1 MAGMATSVSLVAPSP
16 SRLRVARVGD
26 QLGPDAVAR
35 PALRRLDA
43 TALVLPGTAPL
54 DAYRAAISAA
64 TDDFAAWDGRVTF
77 LEPDGVSEHRVL
89 IVDRYGQV
97 YAAVDAADASGL
109 PDVAALEEWF
119 RFLATACPECGVIDD
134 PLARDWVP

>member
-1 MAGMATSVSLVAPSP
+1 MPTSASRVALAP

-43 TALVLPGTAPL
+43 TAVVLPGTASL
-54 DAYRAAISAA
+54 DGYRAAISAA
-64 TDDFAAWDGRVTF
+64 TDDLAAWDGRVTF
-77 LEPDGVSEHRVL
+77 LEPDGVDQHRVL

-97 YAAVDAADASGL
+97 YAAIDAVDPSGL
-109 PDVAALEEWF
+109 PDAEALEEWF

-134 PLARDWVP
+134 PLPGDWVP